1 MNDRKLHRSDV
12 EKSTKEDK
20 LYEAVQIGLQAVSS
34 LLPEP
39 VLQAS
44 VSCTLAFLFS
54 CLGNPMEKRRNEWI
68 EQIDQ
73 ALAILESK
81 FSDLEQRISNN
92 ENVLSV
98 IIAASQMAMKTYNKN
113 KLKALQNIIVNTII
127 HPNYEEYKIQMFL
140 SMVDGFTEWH
150 IRILDY
156 FSRPEEFQKKYNI
169 VLNFDWM
176 GNQPA
181 MQIFW
186 KVYPQMQEQKDYIKV
201 IMNDLCSNGLLSVD
215 GKFINVVCD
224 CKSPLGLYAKECGP
238 LAKRTTKFG
247 DELLKFITEW
257 ED

>member
-20 LYEAVQIGLQAVSS
+20 LYEALQIGSQAVSS

-68 EQIDQ
+68 EQIEQ

-98 IIAASQMAMKTYNKN
+98 IIAASQMAMKTY
-113 KLKALQNIIVNTII
+113 
-127 HPNYEEYKIQMFL
+127 
-140 SMVDGFTEWH
+140 
-150 IRILDY
+150 
-156 FSRPEEFQKKYNI
+156 
-169 VLNFDWM
+169 
-176 GNQPA
+176 
-181 MQIFW
+181 
-186 KVYPQMQEQKDYIKV
+186 IKT
-201 IMNDLCSNGLLSVD
+201 N
-215 GKFINVVCD
+215 
-224 CKSPLGLYAKECGP
+224 
-238 LAKRTTKFG
+238 
-247 DELLKFITEW
+247 
-257 ED
+257 